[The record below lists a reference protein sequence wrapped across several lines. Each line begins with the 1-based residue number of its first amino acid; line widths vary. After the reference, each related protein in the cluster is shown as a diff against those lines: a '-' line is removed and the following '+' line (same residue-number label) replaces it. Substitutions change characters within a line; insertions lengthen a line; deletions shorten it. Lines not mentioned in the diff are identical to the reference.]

1 MNTPTLPLRRSSL
14 SSLWAIGAICLGLM
28 SCEGATYVNHHFTNA
43 TADTVRLGVRN
54 NEAQTGWA
62 WDTVWAVPPGVTH
75 VNYAVDFLGKCYDCT
90 PYEALPYGLDSL
102 WVEGDSLTVDLL
114 DSTLW
119 TLEMD
124 EGRSWIRYD
133 QHLELVPSMFE

>member
-1 MNTPTLPLRRSSL
+1 M
-14 SSLWAIGAICLGLM
+14 
-28 SCEGATYVNHHFTNA
+28 
-43 TADTVRLGVRN
+43 
-54 NEAQTGWA
+54 
-62 WDTVWAVPPGVTH
+62 
-75 VNYAVDFLGKCYDCT
+75 
-90 PYEALPYGLDSL
+90 
-102 WVEGDSLTVDLL
+102 

>member
-1 MNTPTLPLRRSSL
+1 
-14 SSLWAIGAICLGLM
+14 M

-43 TADTVRLGVRN
+43 TADTVHLGIRN

-75 VNYAVDFLGKCYDCT
+75 VNYAVDLRGKCHDCT

-102 WVEGDSLTVDLL
+102 WVEGDTLTENLMDAMH
-114 DSTLW
+114 W

-124 EGRSWIRYD
+124 QGRSWIRFD
-133 QHLELVPSMFE
+133 QRLELVESMFD